1 MIVAFLLAIAPY
13 VFMFTDFQENKEL
26 SSYWT
31 LFALYTTLV
40 SGLLGAFFSRL
51 ITIQRDWAN
60 MPLEEVFLHRE
71 ISYSLLRAS
80 VGMCGAVVVYFFF
93 KSGLIDG
100 AIFPKFENIAM
111 QWIQVPDGSM
121 SFVVP
126 SKDLALLT
134 VWCFLAGFSES
145 LVPSILSS
153 TERQFAESTASGKG
167 PGAQV

>member
-1 MIVAFLLAIAPY
+1 
-13 VFMFTDFQENKEL
+13 
-26 SSYWT
+26 
-31 LFALYTTLV
+31 
-40 SGLLGAFFSRL
+40 
-51 ITIQRDWAN
+51 
-60 MPLEEVFLHRE
+60 
-71 ISYSLLRAS
+71 
-80 VGMCGAVVVYFFF
+80 
-93 KSGLIDG
+93 
-100 AIFPKFENIAM
+100 
-111 QWIQVPDGSM
+111 M